1 MSRVASLRAAV
12 GRGWKALACLQA
24 LTAMQVQAQ
33 SVDATEAPAAGRSLV
48 ISPSISVGET
58 LTNNNRLS
66 AGGGRSEAITQI
78 TPSIHVASNRGPIR
92 GFLDYSLNGL
102 IYARSSEN
110 NEIQNVLNGSAQVE
124 AIDNR
129 AFVDLNA
136 SISQQ
141 LLSAYG
147 TRTADSTSANNNR
160 AEVRTYSIS
169 PNVRGYLGNVASY
182 EARVTY
188 GATHSAADDLSDS
201 SYWQA
206 LVRLEGDNAARFV
219 NWSADAS
226 RNVVDYNGGLRST
239 DDRLRGLLYLSADP
253 SLRFS
258 LIWGR
263 EANNLLTGSRQS
275 RNTPGWGVD
284 WLPTTRTRLSAVRE
298 QRFFG
303 KSHALTFEHR
313 MARSVWRYSD
323 VRDVST
329 GLGQPTLGRIG
340 SVFDLF
346 FQQFASLQP
355 DPALRTQ
362 LVNDFLLANNLSPT
376 TSVFARTLAS
386 SVTLQRRRD
395 LSFALLGVRDTL
407 TFVGSQSEGRRLTDR
422 LSDPTDDFA
431 NGNVVRQRG
440 LSVQL
445 AHRLTPLSTLN
456 VIGSIDRTDG
466 TTVQFFTKLRTIALA
481 WTGQLNARTG
491 VSLGGRHVVSDGSS
505 DSYTETAVMA
515 TLSYRF

>member
-1 MSRVASLRAAV
+1 
-12 GRGWKALACLQA
+12 
-24 LTAMQVQAQ
+24 
-33 SVDATEAPAAGRSLV
+33 V

-58 LTNNNRLS
+58 LTNNNRLT

-78 TPSIHVASNRGPIR
+78 TPSVHVSSTSGRIR

-102 IYARSSEN
+102 FYARSSDS

-147 TRTADSTSANNNR
+147 TRTADSTSANSNR
-160 AEVRTYSIS
+160 TEVRTYSVS
-169 PNVRGYLGNVASY
+169 PNVKGFLGNAASY

-188 GATHSAADDLSDS
+188 GATQSAADDLSDS

-206 LVRLEGDNAARFV
+206 LVRLEGDNSARLW

-226 RNVVDYNGGLRST
+226 RNVVDYHGGLRST
-239 DDRLRGLLYLSADP
+239 DDRLRGLLYLTADP

-275 RNTPGWGVD
+275 RSTPGWGVD
-284 WLPTTRTRLSAVRE
+284 WFPTTRTRLSAVRE
-298 QRFFG
+298 QRYFG
-303 KSHALTFEHR
+303 KSHSLTFEHR
-313 MARSVWRYSD
+313 MERSVWRYSD
-323 VRDVST
+323 VRDVSS

-340 SVFDLF
+340 TVFDLF
-346 FQQFASLQP
+346 FQQFASREP

-362 LVNDFLLANNLSPT
+362 LVNDFLLNNGISPNA
-376 TSVFARTLAS
+376 SVFARTLAS

-422 LSDPTDDFA
+422 LSDPNDDFA
-431 NGNVVRQRG
+431 NNNTVRQRG
-440 LSVQL
+440 FGVQL
-445 AHRLTPLSTLN
+445 AHRLTPLSTVN
-456 VIGSIDRTDG
+456 VMASIDRTDG
-466 TTVQFFTKLRTIALA
+466 TTVQSFTKLRSLGIA
-481 WTGQLNARTG
+481 WTGQMNERTG
-491 VSLGGRHVVSDGSS
+491 VALGGRHVISDGSS
-505 DSYTETAVMA
+505 DSYTETAVTA